1 MGIWEE
7 YELWAEQAF
16 KESRMRSLPYG
27 EEVGCLMFNDE
38 EDDIREF

>member
-7 YELWAEQAF
+7 YELWAEQSF
-16 KESRMRSLPYG
+16 KDSVMRSLNYG
-27 EEVGCLMFNDE
+27 EEVECLTFNDE